1 MAKGIRNYPKNQRKE
16 VIARRVESNTGGL
29 GYLAAV
35 DAQRYVTREELIEKG
50 LIKPLD
56 K

>member
-1 MAKGIRNYPKNQRKE
+1 MAKGIRNYPKNQRAE
-16 VIARRVESNTGGL
+16 VVARRLATNSKGL
-29 GYLAAV
+29 GYLAAL
-35 DAQRYVTREELIEKG
+35 DAQKASVRQALIDKG